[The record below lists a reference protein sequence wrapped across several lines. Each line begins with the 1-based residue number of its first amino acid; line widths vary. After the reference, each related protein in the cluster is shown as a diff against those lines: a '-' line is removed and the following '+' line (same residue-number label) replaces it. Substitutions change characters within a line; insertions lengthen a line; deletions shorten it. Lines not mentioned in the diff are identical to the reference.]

1 MGEDKLLIRTY
12 AEEVKETE
20 IAREMF
26 LRRLFRFEGRE
37 RLAGKRLHM
46 NICS

>member
-37 RLAGKRLHM
+37 RLAGQRL
-46 NICS
+46 